1 MNVPSLST
9 SEDKVTLVLVTRER
23 PYSRQFE
30 GLGRKHD
37 AEAQCSS
44 SWLDVGWKFWSCIGP
59 LKSQDMYVGLSAAG
73 NKLNSLISRVT
84 IVKKKHNL
92 SRMHKKTTYR
102 PRLFVYIYICDLCMH
117 IIYICIYKLL
127 YKYLGL
133 FAPLEA
139 QDSKVKL
146 IVLPSLLSSVFSKKN
161 HHLLKVLVTGKS
173 MSKWH

>member
-1 MNVPSLST
+1 MFIKLT
-9 SEDKVTLVLVTRER
+9 GCGMEILVLHWPSEE
-23 PYSRQFE
+23 PGHLCWSF
-30 GLGRKHD
+30 
-37 AEAQCSS
+37 CS
-44 SWLDVGWKFWSCIGP
+44 WKQIKQSYFKGDHS
-59 LKSQDMYVGLSAAG
+59 K
-73 NKLNSLISRVT
+73 
-84 IVKKKHNL
+84 KKKHNL